1 MKKTYTTPAAEKLVF
16 NYSDNVVAS
25 NTDPDSGLIH
35 HGDMGIGVGGGGGC
49 DHDPGHGNPHKPHP
63 VFPDGKP

>member
-1 MKKTYTTPAAEKLVF
+1 MKHYTKPMAEKF
-16 NYSDNVVAS
+16 EFSYEENVVAS
-25 NTDPDSGLIH
+25 GTWH
-35 HGDMGIGVGGGGGC
+35 HGDVGHSVGHGGGC

>member
-1 MKKTYTTPAAEKLVF
+1 MKREYTEPKAMKLEF
-16 NYSDNVVAS
+16 NYAENVVAS
-25 NTDPDSGLIH
+25 NTTH

-49 DHDPGHGNPHKPHP
+49 DHEPGHGNPHKPHP

>member
-1 MKKTYTTPAAEKLVF
+1 MKQYTKPMAEKLVF
-16 NYSDNVVAS
+16 DYTENVTAS
-25 NTDPDSGLIH
+25 NTTVIG

>member
-1 MKKTYTTPAAEKLVF
+1 MKKAYTTPVAEKLEF
-16 NYSDNVVAS
+16 NYLENIVAS
-25 NTDPDSGLIH
+25 GTPTNH

>member
-1 MKKTYTTPAAEKLVF
+1 MKKTYVTPFAEKLVF
-16 NYSDNVVAS
+16 DYTENIVAS
-25 NTDPDSGLIH
+25 GTNLNH